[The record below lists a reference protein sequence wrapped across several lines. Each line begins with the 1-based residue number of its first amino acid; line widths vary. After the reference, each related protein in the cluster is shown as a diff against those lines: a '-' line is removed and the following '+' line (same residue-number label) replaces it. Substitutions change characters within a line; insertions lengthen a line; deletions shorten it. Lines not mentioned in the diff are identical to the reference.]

1 MYVNFRLFIWRQ
13 DGIKKRTQLL
23 IVDRI
28 WFKFDLGHLVTV
40 YHIPYLLNVGIE
52 LYSILRTK
60 LDNK

>member
-1 MYVNFRLFIWRQ
+1 M
-13 DGIKKRTQLL
+13 KKRTQLL

-52 LYSILRTK
+52 LYSILSTK